1 MTLPA
6 PTADGRSRVAVVATP
21 FGFGPASKAYSIGQ
35 VLARHHGLDVAY
47 YGTDS
52 ALDFFTA
59 QPGIHVRPLDDP
71 HPGQGPPALRSA
83 DAVVNVLAPEL
94 IGTGELAARTYY
106 VDSLGFMWGAADVP
120 PDSPL
125 HQVRAYLAQDLFGS
139 AAHLARLGLRGVIP
153 VSGIVAPP
161 PAIPT
166 PAAPPEGAGVRVPD
180 RTRVLVQLGGLGNP
194 AGHTSGR
201 VYLALVE
208 RLLAAVRNDSV
219 EMNVAM
225 NQANGAFTLH
235 AGMPVRQLS
244 AADFRTALGHCDV
257 VLSSPG
263 MTTLVEASQAGRPY
277 VPLPPQNWSQ
287 VLICRHLAGR
297 SEQSLW
303 PFLRGPYDHIAE
315 AAPEAEKAVAVQ
327 EINRRLGRDDGYLTR
342 YAQLAR
348 HAVGNP
354 RTPDVGAPFG
364 GAHEVAAVVAADLA
378 GRRSADELTTEAT
391 AS

>member
-6 PTADGRSRVAVVATP
+6 PTADGRGRVAVVATP

-71 HPGQGPPALRSA
+71 YPGQGPPALRSA

-153 VSGIVAPP
+153 ETGITPRPRRSRPPRPRPRAP
-161 PAIPT
+161 A
-166 PAAPPEGAGVRVPD
+166 
-180 RTRVLVQLGGLGNP
+180 
-194 AGHTSGR
+194 SGR
-201 VYLALVE
+201 
-208 RLLAAVRNDSV
+208 
-219 EMNVAM
+219 
-225 NQANGAFTLH
+225 
-235 AGMPVRQLS
+235 
-244 AADFRTALGHCDV
+244 RTAPGCWC
-257 VLSSPG
+257 SSVAWEIRPG
-263 MTTLVEASQAGRPY
+263 TPRGGSIWRWWDACWRRYGTT
-277 VPLPPQNWSQ
+277 
-287 VLICRHLAGR
+287 R
-297 SEQSLW
+297 S
-303 PFLRGPYDHIAE
+303 R
-315 AAPEAEKAVAVQ
+315 
-327 EINRRLGRDDGYLTR
+327 
-342 YAQLAR
+342 
-348 HAVGNP
+348 
-354 RTPDVGAPFG
+354 
-364 GAHEVAAVVAADLA
+364 
-378 GRRSADELTTEAT
+378 
-391 AS
+391 